1 MFTRIM
7 KFYLVL
13 RECAKNK
20 PRRGWGQPLENN
32 WLGREFG
39 GHDILTRNGG
49 LQENIIC
56 VWREGL

>member
-13 RECAKNK
+13 RECAKNT
-20 PRRGWGQPLENN
+20 PQWGWGQTLENN
-32 WLGREFG
+32 WGGREFG
-39 GHDILTRNGG
+39 GDETLTRNGG